1 MATVPLVIPGQC
13 YLSAFVVNVDKHQF
27 CYQSQTI
34 AVFQL
39 SCFINSFMQ
48 NIQCFYFCAQRSV
61 NLCRVQTGLYF
72 LLILVAAK
80 ERCGKGNRR
89 EGMGCMAHIR

>member
-48 NIQCFYFCAQRSV
+48 NIQCLYFCAPHSV
-61 NLCRVQTGLYF
+61 SLCRVQTGLYF
-72 LLILVAAK
+72 
-80 ERCGKGNRR
+80 C
-89 EGMGCMAHIR
+89 